1 MLVSRFLL
9 DLQEAHQRKVVLLGS
24 SSLLDSPSSLSSW
37 VAFGSSHAHSG
48 SQGASG
54 TLVFA
59 TDGTLGALGASI
71 DPEDWRDAEDPY
83 DAMEAFR
90 FTVADNPGL
99 IEDASANVGLG
110 HSFLRSIE
118 RSHALAY
125 VVDLA
130 GDAPWDELRVL
141 REELERYE

>member
-24 SSLLDSPSSLSSW
+24 SSLLDSSSSLSSW

-59 TDGTLGALGASI
+59 TAGTLGALGASI

-83 DAMEAFR
+83 EEEEGARDVVLAFPTPR
-90 FTVADNPGL
+90 CDGDLDNARL
-99 IEDASANVGLG
+99 EDVDGGSPPHSPPWTECKALLDGQRVG
-110 HSFLRSIE
+110 
-118 RSHALAY
+118 
-125 VVDLA
+125 
-130 GDAPWDELRVL
+130 
-141 REELERYE
+141 